1 MKLTPSQISRI
12 NQKIASHRVYY
23 NDIRTELTDHITC
36 KIETELKKVDEF
48 EGLLQKTLTEINPT
62 KFQRQLIIQAHLNS
76 VKEFFGNIGDLRLVF
91 KSITMTVVIGSF
103 INLFSTKNPE
113 FAEAAPKSAFLIACY
128 GGFILTLLANKYL
141 GNSRLLTAATVLFFI
156 ATLSQFFLKLERLAW
171 TGGSNQQLLFF
182 MTACFSFILCSGYT
196 NLFSQFKK
204 LKTA

>member
-1 MKLTPSQISRI
+1 MKLNPSQISQI
-12 NQKIASHRVYY
+12 NQKISSSQVYY
-23 NDIRTELTDHITC
+23 TDIRTELTDHIAC

-48 EGLLQKTLTEINPT
+48 EGLLQKTLTEINPS
-62 KFQRQLIIQAHLNS
+62 KFQRKLIIQAHLNS
-76 VKEFFGNIGDLRLVF
+76 VKEFFGNIGDLRIVF
-91 KSITMTVVIGSF
+91 KSIAMTVVIGSF

-113 FAEAAPKSAFLIACY
+113 FAEVALKDAFLIAY
-128 GGFILTLLANKYL
+128 SFGFILTLWANKYL

-171 TGGSNQQLLFF
+171 TGASHQHLLFF